1 MPLSSF
7 EALEERLHYKFFN
20 PDLLQEALRHS
31 SYVNEHPNQE
41 PDNERLEFLGDS
53 VVNLIISDLL
63 MKRKPPITEGDM
75 TRMRSQLVSESGLSS
90 IARMLELGHYIQLGK
105 GESQSNGQEK
115 NSILADAMEA
125 LIAAVYMDSG
135 FSCAYTMMKR
145 LISPFLPDDQTAL
158 SGQDYKSQLQELLQR
173 AQKPTPQYQVVGE
186 TGPDHDKTFIVRIT
200 IDRLQT
206 QGFGKNKKLAE
217 QNAAKNVLQLLAEI
231 SG

>member
-1 MPLSSF
+1 
-7 EALEERLHYKFFN
+7 
-20 PDLLQEALRHS
+20 
-31 SYVNEHPNQE
+31 
-41 PDNERLEFLGDS
+41 
-53 VVNLIISDLL
+53 
-63 MKRKPPITEGDM
+63 
-75 TRMRSQLVSESGLSS
+75 
-90 IARMLELGHYIQLGK
+90 
-105 GESQSNGQEK
+105 
-115 NSILADAMEA
+115 
-125 LIAAVYMDSG
+125 
-135 FSCAYTMMKR
+135 
-145 LISPFLPDDQTAL
+145 AL